1 MGCGVC
7 KRHFN
12 TAVDLKLMESGD
24 PHLDAVF
31 KELQEPLSLL
41 TTSRKQLKAALK
53 SFQKEVGVYKQL
65 VNPTFFDFLMAMLF
79 CLSASGEGDLE
90 AIGFTYS
97 REAPFITVNEDL
109 LCVEHRGIMLAW
121 KALVHLA
128 VQIQETLKPLRVP
141 IQAAIVRTAR
151 SGQPD
156 NPMESDPVTATE
168 SQASPLIARTLSAN
182 HSKLSQAPEVLNAV
196 VEQAREVTDTV
207 LRLPSIL
214 SEASVAIKAVG
225 QQAYVDLRLSPR
237 DIVTKYWP
245 STKTCP

>member
-1 MGCGVC
+1 MGCGAC
-7 KRHFN
+7 KRPLN
-12 TAVDLKLMESGD
+12 PAVDLKLMESGD

-41 TTSRKQLKAALK
+41 LASRKQLKAALK
-53 SFQKEVGVYKQL
+53 SFQKEVGVYQQL

-97 REAPFITVNEDL
+97 PEAPFITVNEDL
-109 LCVEHRGIMLAW
+109 LYVEHRGIMQAW
-121 KALVHLA
+121 KTLVHLA
-128 VQIQETLKPLRVP
+128 VQIQEALRPLRVL
-141 IQAAIVRTAR
+141 IQAAIVCTAQ

-168 SQASPLIARTLSAN
+168 SQASPLMARTVSAN
-182 HSKLSQAPEVLNAV
+182 HNKLSQAPGLLDEVLK
-196 VEQAREVTDTV
+196 QAREVTDTV

-237 DIVTKYWP
+237 DIVAKYWP
-245 STKTCP
+245 STKTCS